1 MRSRNLQDSFIR
13 SYSERWRTLP
23 LLLILALLTLALAP
37 ALGSVTIPPKL
48 VAKAVIDSITGKRL
62 SLDEMIIVDLRIPRV
77 LMAFIAGM
85 ALSTAGVVMQAIFRN
100 PLAEPFVLGVS
111 AGAAVGAIIGML
123 AFFSVYVISISAF
136 LSSMLAVFAVYNLAK
151 VRGKI
156 TTESLLLAGIA
167 VNFFLY
173 ALEWLMLV
181 KFNRA
186 HLILTW
192 LVGFLGNV
200 EWLDVKVSIVP
211 VLAGILS
218 IWIFARDLNAMTF
231 GEETAHYLGINV
243 ATVRKL
249 LLAMASLITAVC
261 TSFVGVIGF
270 VGLMIPH
277 MLRMTV
283 GADHRVLIPSS
294 ALFGG
299 IFLVWTDTFAR
310 TVMNDSV
317 PVGII
322 TMLCGAPFFIYLLRS
337 RFTKFS

>member
-1 MRSRNLQDSFIR
+1 M
-13 SYSERWRTLP
+13 
-23 LLLILALLTLALAP
+23 
-37 ALGSVTIPPKL
+37 
-48 VAKAVIDSITGKRL
+48 AKAFIDAITGKQL
-62 SLDEMIIVDLRIPRV
+62 SLDEKIIVDLRVPRV
-77 LMAFIAGM
+77 LMAFITGM

-100 PLAEPFVLGVS
+100 PLAEPFILGVS
-111 AGAAVGAIIGML
+111 AGAAVGAILGML
-123 AFFSVYVISISAF
+123 MFFSVYAISISAF
-136 LSSMLAVFAVYNLAK
+136 ISSLLAVFAVYNLARVK
-151 VRGKI
+151 SRI

-173 ALEWLMLV
+173 ALEWLMLIR
-181 KFNRA
+181 FNRA

-200 EWLDVKVSIVP
+200 EWLDVKVSIIP
-211 VLAGILS
+211 VFAGVVS
-218 IWIFARDLNAMTF
+218 IWVFARDLNAMSF
-231 GEETAHYLGINV
+231 GEETAHYLGVDV

-249 LLAMASLITAVC
+249 LLAVASLITAVC

-277 MLRMTV
+277 MLRMLV
-283 GADHRVLIPSS
+283 GADHRILIPSS

-310 TVMNDSV
+310 TIMNDSV

-337 RFTKFS
+337 RSSLFS

>member
-1 MRSRNLQDSFIR
+1 M
-13 SYSERWRTLP
+13 
-23 LLLILALLTLALAP
+23 
-37 ALGSVTIPPKL
+37 
-48 VAKAVIDSITGKRL
+48 AKAFIDAITGKRL
-62 SLDEMIIVDLRIPRV
+62 SLDEKIIVDLRVPRV
-77 LMAFIAGM
+77 LMAFITGM

-100 PLAEPFVLGVS
+100 PLAEPFILGVS
-111 AGAAVGAIIGML
+111 AGAAVGAILGML
-123 AFFSVYVISISAF
+123 MFFSVYAISISAF
-136 LSSMLAVFAVYNLAK
+136 LSSLLAVFAVYNLARVK
-151 VRGKI
+151 GRI

-173 ALEWLMLV
+173 ALEWLMLIR
-181 KFNRA
+181 FNRA

-200 EWLDVKVSIVP
+200 EWLDVKVSIIP
-211 VLAGILS
+211 VLAGVVS
-218 IWIFARDLNAMTF
+218 IWVFARDLNAMSF
-231 GEETAHYLGINV
+231 GEETAHYLGVDV
-243 ATVRKL
+243 ATVRKI
-249 LLAMASLITAVC
+249 LLAVASLITAVC

-277 MLRMTV
+277 MLRMLV
-283 GADHRVLIPSS
+283 GADHRILIPSS

-310 TVMNDSV
+310 TIMNDSV

-337 RFTKFS
+337 RSSLFS

>member
-1 MRSRNLQDSFIR
+1 M
-13 SYSERWRTLP
+13 
-23 LLLILALLTLALAP
+23 
-37 ALGSVTIPPKL
+37 
-48 VAKAVIDSITGKRL
+48 AKAFIDAITGKQL
-62 SLDEMIIVDLRIPRV
+62 SLDEKIIVDLRVPRV
-77 LMAFIAGM
+77 LMAFITGM

-100 PLAEPFVLGVS
+100 PLAEPFILGVS
-111 AGAAVGAIIGML
+111 AGAAVGAILGML
-123 AFFSVYVISISAF
+123 MFFSVYAISISAF
-136 LSSMLAVFAVYNLAK
+136 ISSLLAVFAVYNLARVK
-151 VRGKI
+151 SRI
-156 TTESLLLAGIA
+156 TTESLLLSGIA

-173 ALEWLMLV
+173 ALEWLMLIR
-181 KFNRA
+181 FNRA

-200 EWLDVKVSIVP
+200 EWLDVKVSIIP
-211 VLAGILS
+211 VFAGVVS
-218 IWIFARDLNAMTF
+218 IWVFARDLNAMSF
-231 GEETAHYLGINV
+231 GEETAHYLGVDV

-249 LLAMASLITAVC
+249 LLAVASLITAVC

-277 MLRMTV
+277 MLRMLV
-283 GADHRVLIPSS
+283 GADHRILIPSS

-310 TVMNDSV
+310 TIMNDSV

-337 RFTKFS
+337 RSSLFS